1 MTNPHT
7 RIRDAIKAALQSGP
21 KTTPELVRASGYD
34 GQMMGNHLKMLLRQG
49 EISREAITKGR
60 WRYYIGLTAPDYAG
74 YIPEKRQAPEP
85 RKPAFPIK
93 QINVARS
100 YFGEAPPIIISL
112 PAAPWE
118 VAV

>member
-1 MTNPHT
+1 MTYPHT
-7 RIRDAIKAALQSGP
+7 RIREAFKTALQSGP

-34 GQMMGNHLKMLLRQG
+34 GQMIGNHLKMLLRQN
-49 EISREAITKGR
+49 EISREEIVKGR

-74 YIPEKRQAPEP
+74 YIVEKRQPPEP
-85 RKPAFPIK
+85 RKPAFPVK

>member
-49 EISREAITKGR
+49 EISREAISKGR

-74 YIPEKRQAPEP
+74 YIPEKRKEPEP
-85 RKPAFPIK
+85 KASIPVKR
-93 QINVARS
+93 INVARS
-100 YFGEAPPIIISL
+100 YFGEAPPIIITL